1 MTYDFHGDWEKNVA
15 HNSPLFPIQAA
26 SDYQRKLTV
35 VSFSFIIFISYD
47 DLDKPGNINRNNNRF
62 WLNSLF
68 PCIIIQIQ
76 SV

>member
-47 DLDKPGNINRNNNRF
+47 DSDKPGNINRNNNRF

-68 PCIIIQIQ
+68 PYIIIQIQ